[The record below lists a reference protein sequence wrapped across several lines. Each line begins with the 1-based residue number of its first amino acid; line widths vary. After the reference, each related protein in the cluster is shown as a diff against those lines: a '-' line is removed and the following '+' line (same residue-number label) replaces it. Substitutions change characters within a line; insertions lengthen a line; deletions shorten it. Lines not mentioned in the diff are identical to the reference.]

1 MSAQSSSQRSVRATT
16 ASEGDAI
23 RPFRINVP
31 EAEFEQPKLFSEEL
45 HAGFRSLRNAQLK
58 HFGVRTLR
66 TPTLSPQLNAKLIC
80 QST

>member
-45 HAGFRSLRNAQLK
+45 HAGFRSLRNA
-58 HFGVRTLR
+58 
-66 TPTLSPQLNAKLIC
+66 S
-80 QST
+80 